1 MDQDEA
7 ERLIRAAREV
17 VPRDRT
23 LIVGAG
29 EESTR
34 VTIAAVRRAAAAGAD
49 VVLVRTP
56 SYFKSQMTT
65 EVFVRHFTAVADA
78 SPVPVLP
85 YNVPGLTGVKM
96 AAEAVARLAS
106 HPNIPG
112 VKDSSGDLA
121 QIADL
126 VALTPRGFDVLVGSA
141 PTLYA
146 SLCVGAVGGIVA
158 VACVVPDLSWRA
170 VRPGQA
176 AGRHDE
182 ALALQRRIT
191 PLARSVTAD
200 LRRRRAESGARPGRL
215 RGRRAR
221 LPLRRPAPQV
231 VDTSVRSTRR
241 CGPEPRVW
249 PIRTQK
255 RGAGMIPLPSSER
268 ILLGP
273 GPSMTSPRVMRAM
286 AAPVL
291 GHLDPDLLAMMDE
304 VRDHLVRVF
313 RAPAGTLALGVSGT
327 GIVGARDGRRQPGGR
342 RHPRAGGGHRVLRRP
357 ARLGLPAVRRACDA
371 PGGGVGA
378 CRRSAGGG
386 RRARREGA
394 DVVAVVHAETSTGVL
409 NPVEQVAAIARQ
421 HGALTIVDA
430 VTSLGAHP
438 VEVERWGVDACYSC
452 AQKGLGAPSG
462 IAPVA
467 FTPRALERKVACRS
481 FAFDLRLLEDYWV
494 RRKYHHT
501 ICASLV
507 YALREALL
515 AVEEEG
521 LEARWARHERHHL
534 ALAAGLAAMGLDLLP
549 PKGERLWTLNAIR
562 VPESVS
568 DAKVRAQLLAE
579 FNMEIGAGLGP
590 LAGRI
595 FRVGLMGSGSTPQL
609 LLLFLAAF
617 EKVLA
622 DNGYRAP
629 AGAGTAAALEALR
642 GRA

>member
-1 MDQDEA
+1 
-7 ERLIRAAREV
+7 
-17 VPRDRT
+17 
-23 LIVGAG
+23 
-29 EESTR
+29 
-34 VTIAAVRRAAAAGAD
+34 
-49 VVLVRTP
+49 
-56 SYFKSQMTT
+56 
-65 EVFVRHFTAVADA
+65 
-78 SPVPVLP
+78 
-85 YNVPGLTGVKM
+85 
-96 AAEAVARLAS
+96 
-106 HPNIPG
+106 
-112 VKDSSGDLA
+112 
-121 QIADL
+121 
-126 VALTPRGFDVLVGSA
+126 
-141 PTLYA
+141 
-146 SLCVGAVGGIVA
+146 
-158 VACVVPDLSWRA
+158 
-170 VRPGQA
+170 
-176 AGRHDE
+176 
-182 ALALQRRIT
+182 
-191 PLARSVTAD
+191 
-200 LRRRRAESGARPGRL
+200 
-215 RGRRAR
+215 
-221 LPLRRPAPQV
+221 
-231 VDTSVRSTRR
+231 
-241 CGPEPRVW
+241 
-249 PIRTQK
+249 
-255 RGAGMIPLPSSER
+255 MIPLPSSER

-304 VRDHLVRVF
+304 VRDHLGRVF
-313 RAPAGTLALGVSGT
+313 RAPAGTFALGVSGT
-327 GIVGARDGRRQPGGR
+327 GSSALETAVANLVGGGTRVLAVVTGYFGDRLASVCQRYGGR
-342 RHPRAGGGHRVLRRP
+342 VTRLEAEWGRAVDP
-357 ARLGLPAVRRACDA
+357 QAVADALG
-371 PGGGVGA
+371 
-378 CRRSAGGG
+378 
-386 RRARREGA
+386 REGA
-394 DVVAVVHAETSTGVL
+394 DAVAVVHAETSTGVL

-438 VEVERWGVDACYSC
+438 VDVERWGVDACYSC